1 MEGSELGIFALH
13 KSTTSSSKCALQL
26 YTPEQYAAGIVQAY
40 PYSPPHRE
48 SLELLAAQQGEP
60 RIEELQDDNVDDAEH
75 AANWDVMVD
84 YLSNFTLQHKQ
95 HHNPLP
101 R

>member
-1 MEGSELGIFALH
+1 MEGSELAIFAVL
-13 KSTTSSSKCALQL
+13 KPTASSNKFALQL

-60 RIEELQDDNVDDAEH
+60 SVEELQDDNVDDAQH
-75 AANWDVMVD
+75 AANWDVMVA
-84 YLSNFTLQHKQ
+84 YLSNLTLQHKQ